1 MKKID
6 ALLIRYF
13 AKEVMNSLAFGG
25 CVAVRRKSYAI
36 SWAAKKVGG
45 LTPEEKQKIYN
56 KIKKGN
62 K

>member
-13 AKEVMNSLAFGG
+13 AKGVVDSLAFGE

-36 SWAAKKVGG
+36 SWAVKRIGK